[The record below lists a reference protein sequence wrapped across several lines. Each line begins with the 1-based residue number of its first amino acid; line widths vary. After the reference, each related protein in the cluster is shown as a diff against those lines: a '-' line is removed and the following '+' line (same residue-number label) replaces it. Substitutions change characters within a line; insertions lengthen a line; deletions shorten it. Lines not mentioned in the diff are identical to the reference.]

1 MHDILIATHLTD
13 NSLDLLRDAPDATP
27 VTITP
32 AAHTLREKLATAHAL
47 ISRDDVVL
55 DKALLD
61 KAVSPNLRVI
71 GRVGASI
78 SGVDMEAATA
88 RGIIVM
94 NTPGANAIAA
104 GEHTLALMLALS
116 RRLVAAHNSLRDGF
130 WLLDRKRQAG
140 TQLHSKTLGIVGLGR
155 VGAVV
160 AQRALAFH
168 MTTLAFDPYL
178 SDEQV
183 VDERIQLVGLKE
195 LLTRSDFISL
205 HVPLTSETRGM
216 VDEPFLHSMRRGARL
231 INTAHGALVDENAL
245 AEALRAGYLA
255 GAAVD
260 VFREEP
266 PYSSP
271 LIGLDAVIHT
281 PRIGDNTVEAS
292 SDLSMQI
299 VSQVLD
305 ALRGDDFRNVVNLPF
320 VPGLDFETAQ
330 PYMALAERMGKLLHT
345 LARSPIRRIAVEYK
359 GDDLISLVKPVTVA
373 LERGILSGVHGEA
386 VNYINAP
393 VLAAERGIQVTQAKG
408 LRSGEYATAVSVHAT
423 LEDGEPISMTGT
435 LLGRREAHIV
445 QINDYRMNFIAEG
458 HLLLMGSFDK
468 PGVIGHVGTLLAE
481 NGINIASWHT
491 GRTTPGGHTLTV
503 LTLDEPIDEPVM
515 AALREQAF
523 VRHAHQVAL

>member
-1 MHDILIATHLTD
+1 MHEILIATHLTD
-13 NSLDLLRDAPDATP
+13 NSLALLRDAEDATP

-55 DKALLD
+55 DKALLARD
-61 KAVSPNLRVI
+61 VSPHLKVI

-78 SGVDMEAATA
+78 SGVDIEAATA

-116 RRLVAAHNSLRDGF
+116 RKLVAAHNSLRDGY

-140 TQLHSKTLGIVGLGR
+140 TQMHGKTLGILGLGR

-168 MTTLAFDPYL
+168 MTVLTFDPYI

-183 VDERIQLVGLKE
+183 IDERIQLVGLKE
-195 LLTRSDFISL
+195 LLTRSDMVSL
-205 HVPLTSETRGM
+205 HVPLTGETRSM
-216 VDEPFLHSMRRGARL
+216 VDAAFLGAMHPGARL
-231 INTAHGALVDENAL
+231 INTAHGALVDEDAL
-245 AEALRAGYLA
+245 AEALRSGHLV

-271 LIGLDAVIHT
+271 LIGLEQVIHT

-299 VSQVLD
+299 VTQVLD
-305 ALRGDDFRNVVNLPF
+305 ALRGDDFRNVV
-320 VPGLDFETAQ
+320 
-330 PYMALAERMGKLLHT
+330 
-345 LARSPIRRIAVEYK
+345 
-359 GDDLISLVKPVTVA
+359 
-373 LERGILSGVHGEA
+373 
-386 VNYINAP
+386 
-393 VLAAERGIQVTQAKG
+393 
-408 LRSGEYATAVSVHAT
+408 
-423 LEDGEPISMTGT
+423 
-435 LLGRREAHIV
+435 
-445 QINDYRMNFIAEG
+445 
-458 HLLLMGSFDK
+458 
-468 PGVIGHVGTLLAE
+468 
-481 NGINIASWHT
+481 
-491 GRTTPGGHTLTV
+491 
-503 LTLDEPIDEPVM
+503 
-515 AALREQAF
+515 
-523 VRHAHQVAL
+523 

>member
-1 MHDILIATHLTD
+1 
-13 NSLDLLRDAPDATP
+13 
-27 VTITP
+27 
-32 AAHTLREKLATAHAL
+32 
-47 ISRDDVVL
+47 
-55 DKALLD
+55 
-61 KAVSPNLRVI
+61 
-71 GRVGASI
+71 
-78 SGVDMEAATA
+78 
-88 RGIIVM
+88 
-94 NTPGANAIAA
+94 
-104 GEHTLALMLALS
+104 
-116 RRLVAAHNSLRDGF
+116 
-130 WLLDRKRQAG
+130 
-140 TQLHSKTLGIVGLGR
+140 
-155 VGAVV
+155 
-160 AQRALAFH
+160 
-168 MTTLAFDPYL
+168 
-178 SDEQV
+178 
-183 VDERIQLVGLKE
+183 
-195 LLTRSDFISL
+195 
-205 HVPLTSETRGM
+205 
-216 VDEPFLHSMRRGARL
+216 
-231 INTAHGALVDENAL
+231 VDENAL

>member
-1 MHDILIATHLTD
+1 MHEILIATHLTD
-13 NSLDLLRDAPDATP
+13 DSLSLLNDSDDAKAVP
-27 VTITP
+27 ITP

-55 DKALLD
+55 DRALLARD
-61 KAVSPNLRVI
+61 ASPHLKVI
-71 GRVGASI
+71 GRVGASV
-78 SGVDMEAATA
+78 SGVDVEAATA

-116 RRLVAAHNSLRDGF
+116 RKLVAAHNSLRDGY

-140 TQLHSKTLGIVGLGR
+140 TQLHSKTLGLIGLGR
-155 VGAVV
+155 VGTIV

-168 MTTLAFDPYL
+168 MTVLAFDPYI
-178 SDEQV
+178 SDEQI

-195 LLTRSDFISL
+195 LLGRSDYVSL

-216 VDEPFLHSMRRGARL
+216 VDTAFLNAMRPGARL
-231 INTAHGALVDENAL
+231 INTAHGALVDEDAL
-245 AEALRAGYLA
+245 AEALRSGRLS

-260 VFREEP
+260 VYREEP

-271 LIGLDAVIHT
+271 LIGLENVIHT
-281 PRIGDNTVEAS
+281 PRIGDNTLEAS

-299 VSQVLD
+299 VTQVLD
-305 ALRGDDFRNVVNLPF
+305 ALRGEDYRNVVNLPF

-330 PYMALAERMGKLLHT
+330 PFMMLAERMGKLLHT

-359 GDDLISLVKPVTVA
+359 GDEMAALVRPITVA
-373 LERGILSGVHGEA
+373 LMRGILSGVHGEA

-393 VLAAERGIQVTQAKG
+393 VLAAERGMQVTQAKG
-408 LRSGEYATAVSVHAT
+408 LRSGEYASAVSVHAT
-423 LEDGEPISMTGT
+423 LEDSEPITMTGT
-435 LLGRREAHIV
+435 LLDRREAHIV
-445 QINDYRMNFIAEG
+445 QINDYRMNFVAAG
-458 HLLLMGSFDK
+458 HLLVMGSFDQ
-468 PGVIGHVGTLLAE
+468 PGVIGRVGTLLAD
-481 NGINIASWHT
+481 NHINIASWHT
-491 GRTTPGGHTLTV
+491 GRSTPGGHTLTV
-503 LTLDEPIDEPVM
+503 LTLDEPAPDAVL
-515 AALREQAF
+515 AALRAQDF